1 MSKLAELVV
10 ADSLIAAV
18 LAGDRAAAGRLY
30 ARVAGPAY
38 SLARRL
44 VGATLADD
52 VLQDSMVKMYGGLHG
67 YRGAAPF
74 GCWLRRIVV
83 TQSLMQLRSP
93 WRRAL
98 VYWDDLSP
106 AAAEL
111 TNRPD
116 AGADPSTALDAERAL
131 RRLTPTARAVLWL
144 HAVEGYSHAEIAAQ
158 FDRTES
164 FSKTQLARAL
174 QRLRAADRSPP
185 KELLCQIPKKN
196 C

>member
-18 LAGDRAAAGRLY
+18 LAGDRGAAGRLY

-44 VGATLADD
+44 VGATVAED
-52 VLQDSMVKMYGGLHG
+52 VLQDSMIKMYGALDG
-67 YRGAAPF
+67 YRGEAPF

-83 TQSLMQLRSP
+83 NQSLMQLRSP
-93 WRRAL
+93 WQRAR
-98 VYWDDLSP
+98 VYLDDL
-106 AAAEL
+106 
-111 TNRPD
+111 TPD
-116 AGADPSTALDAERAL
+116 GSVDPSVALDAERVL
-131 RRLTPTARAVLWL
+131 RRLSPTARAVLWL
-144 HAVEGYSHAEIAAQ
+144 HAVEGYSHAEIATQ
-158 FDRTES
+158 FGRSES

-174 QRLRAADRSPP
+174 QRLRSADRVLT
-185 KELLCQIPKKN
+185 KEILCQIPKKN